1 MMRASIERESKHNP
15 SFHLLKPLCAALV
28 AAGSL
33 TLASMPASAIEFQLG
48 ADIAGSLEVAAS
60 YSAGWRMEDRD
71 DSILNPNNDEGDRAF
86 GDKGQMTSSLFKVVY
101 DLGLKK
107 SVGADSTLGFFNRGM
122 GFYDDQIKSADN
134 HHNSPFSNG
143 GNPFFG
149 GSLDDLNTFT
159 EATQDRAG
167 AEVKW
172 LDAYVF
178 FNGQQSTQNAYTIRA
193 GSQVI
198 NWGESLFI
206 QSGISNAINP
216 ADVTQANLPGTEV
229 KEILLPQRG
238 LYGSLSLTQNLSIES
253 YYQWQWEHTI
263 APPVGTFLSTN
274 DFIAEDGGETLLLPA
289 PPAGPPGV
297 VLAGTLYSR
306 GDNIDASDSGQYGLA
321 LRWYAEALNDTEFGF
336 YRVNYHSKLPSL
348 ALAGTPAA
356 IAVAP
361 TLGIIP
367 PVVGPGTYHI
377 EYFDDITLSGLS
389 FNTVLFDIAFS
400 GEIAY
405 HQDFP
410 LQTIAV
416 GPGAIGQ
423 AAALGGAP
431 LSLSTREDLIVTQ
444 LTVNHSFNTTPIV
457 RDLANDVALL
467 VEFGYVHTPDLDD
480 GEVFRGP
487 TPVDS
492 DAWGVKSRLMLTYY
506 DKLGKLVPAL
516 SGTDLIVGFLYN
528 HDVEGTSV
536 IPAGSFTEGTKS
548 AAISVLA
555 SWHST
560 IELEMRYNAFFGDDA
575 SGLTD
580 RDNATLTFKYRF

>member
-1 MMRASIERESKHNP
+1 MRGLEAHVLSPAEVGERY
-15 SFHLLKPLCAALV
+15 PLV
-28 AAGSL
+28 K
-33 TLASMPASAIEFQLG
+33 T
-48 ADIAGSLEVAAS
+48 
-60 YSAGWRMEDRD
+60 
-71 DSILNPNNDEGDRAF
+71 
-86 GDKGQMTSSLFKVVY
+86 
-101 DLGLKK
+101 
-107 SVGADSTLGFFNRGM
+107 
-122 GFYDDQIKSADN
+122 
-134 HHNSPFSNG
+134 
-143 GNPFFG
+143 
-149 GSLDDLNTFT
+149 DDLSWGIWMPN
-159 EATQDRAG
+159 D
-167 AEVKW
+167 
-172 LDAYVF
+172 
-178 FNGQQSTQNAYTIRA
+178 GQ
-193 GSQVI
+193 V
-198 NWGESLFI
+198 
-206 QSGISNAINP
+206 NP

-229 KEILLPQRG
+229 KEILLPQRA
-238 LYGSLSLTQNLSIES
+238 LYGSLSMTDNLSIEG

-297 VLAGTLYSR
+297 VLAGTLYTR

-321 LRWYAEALNDTEFGF
+321 LRWFAEALNDTELGF

-356 IAVAP
+356 VAVAP
-361 TLGIIP
+361 SMAILP
-367 PVVGPGTYHI
+367 PAVGPGTYHI
-377 EYFDDITLSGLS
+377 EYFDDISLTGVS

-416 GPGAIGQ
+416 GSTAIGQ
-423 AAALGGAP
+423 AAALGGSP
-431 LSLSTREDLIVTQ
+431 LSLSTQEDLVIAQ
-444 LTVNHSFNTTPIV
+444 LTVNHSFNTTPFIG
-457 RDLANDVALL
+457 DLANDVGLL
-467 VEFGYVHTPDLDD
+467 VEFGYVHTPDLED

-492 DAWGVKSRLMLTYY
+492 DAWGFKSRLMLTYY
-506 DKLGKLVPAL
+506 DKLGKISPAL

-528 HDVEGTSV
+528 HDVDGTSV
-536 IPAGSFTEGTKS
+536 IPAGSFTEGAKS

-560 IELEMRYNAFFGDDA
+560 IELELRYNAFFGDDA